1 MSSSLNEDRF
11 LVSLGFGFCF
21 PATVIEITADDA
33 LILSP
38 SVSLIWQRMNFKL
51 PDQNYQH

>member
-1 MSSSLNEDRF
+1 MSSGLNGDRF

-21 PATVIEITADDA
+21 PATVIEIAVDDA

-38 SVSLIWQRMNFKL
+38 TGSLIWRKMNFKL
-51 PDQNYQH
+51 PDQN